1 MINHLGALCLGFL
14 LDLLIGDP
22 RFLYHPVRFI
32 GLLIT
37 KLEKF
42 LRNAFPRTPKGEFW
56 AGFVLCV
63 ITLIIPT
70 AITYGI
76 IYVAENVNIY
86 LSFAIETLI
95 CYQLLATKS
104 LKDESMKVYL
114 QLKKGNLEKARHAV
128 SMIVGRDTKSLDE
141 AGVAKAA
148 VETVAE
154 NFSDGVLAPMIF
166 MAIGG
171 APLGMFYKAA
181 NTLDSMVGYKNDK
194 YMYFG
199 RVSAIFDDILNF
211 FPARLGGLIMSVSAR
226 FAKLDSKKAM
236 KIFLR
241 DRKNHKSPNSAHTE
255 AAAAGAL
262 HIQLAGDNFYFGKL
276 VKKPTIGDDDRAIS
290 YIDIAKVNKL
300 MYASAFTSIILL
312 VIITLIGWWLI

>member
-22 RFLYHPVRFI
+22 RFMLHPVRFI
-32 GLLIT
+32 GALIS
-37 KLEKF
+37 KLEKV
-42 LRNAFPRTPKGEFW
+42 LRNNFPRTPNGELW
-56 AGFVLCV
+56 AGLVFTI
-63 ITLIIPT
+63 ITLAVPT

-76 IYVAENVNIY
+76 IYVCAEIHHY
-86 LSFAIETLI
+86 LAFAVEAFI
-95 CYQLLATKS
+95 CYQLLATKA
-104 LKDESMKVYL
+104 LKDESMKVYT
-114 QLKKGNLEKARHAV
+114 QLKKGNLEGARKAV
-128 SMIVGRDTKSLDE
+128 SMIVGRDTKELDE
-141 AGVAKAA
+141 SGVAKAA

-154 NFSDGVLAPMIF
+154 NYSDGVLAPMIF

-181 NTLDSMVGYKNDK
+181 NTMDSMVGYKNDK

-211 FPARLGGLIMSVSAR
+211 FPSRLGGLIMSLSAK
-226 FAKLDSKKAM
+226 FVKLDAKNAFR
-236 KIFLR
+236 IYLR
-241 DRKNHKSPNSAHTE
+241 DRNNHKSPNSAHTE

-276 VKKPTIGDDDRAIS
+276 VKKPTIGDNDRAVS
-290 YIDIAKVNKL
+290 YLDIARVNKL
-300 MYASAFTSIILL
+300 MYASAFVAMIPI
-312 VIITLIGWWLI
+312 VIIMIFGG